1 MCSYKKSKNQRIK
14 FKKRLPQLQEGKKIQ
29 QVVEKIVFHRLVKNI
44 QLQGTR
50 NHEE

>member
-1 MCSYKKSKNQRIK
+1 MCSYKNSKNQRIK
-14 FKKRLPQLQEGKKIQ
+14 FKKRLPQLQENKKQ